1 MAESKVQRINQGW
14 LTPLEAPALAWL
26 ARRMPPWITPDILT
40 GIGFAGLMVSA
51 VSYAFSGWQPALLWL
66 ASAGL
71 LINWFGDSL
80 DGTLARYRRIE
91 RPRYGYFLDQN
102 IDALAQYILAIGIGL
117 SGYIRFE
124 FSLLA
129 IAAYFM
135 ISILSFTRALVSR
148 VFAITYAGVGPTEI
162 RVAFATWNAL
172 MFFFPP
178 TPLNVYGAL
187 SYADLLALLWT
198 GSIVISFLIS
208 FRAELRRLAQEE
220 PPRTPQG

>member
-14 LTPLEAPALAWL
+14 LTPLEAPVLAWL

-117 SGYIRFE
+117 SGFVRFE
-124 FSLLA
+124 LSILA
-129 IAAYFM
+129 IAAYFL
-135 ISILSFTRALVSR
+135 ISILSFVRAQVSN

-162 RVAFATWNAL
+162 RVAFALWNA
-172 MFFFPP
+172 MIFFVPP

-187 SYADLLALLWT
+187 SYADLLALAWT
-198 GSIVISFLIS
+198 CSIVISFLIS
-208 FRAELRRLAQEE
+208 FRTELRRLAVEE
-220 PPRTPQG
+220 PPRKPQA